1 MVMPG
6 VVSGGQA
13 LCGERE
19 AVRYDVDAGDELVA
33 GAEFVP
39 GRQDDQAGVG
49 DNWRR
54 ALAAAAFAFDA
65 SATAAGAVF
74 ALAADGARRGLRRC
88 AAPAATIRTVISDP
102 PWSPVKG
109 ATHYA
114 AVGGCASGLVR
125 RAC

>member
-1 MVMPG
+1 LVIPG

-19 AVRYDVDAGDELVA
+19 VVGYDVDAIDALVV

-54 ALAAAAFAFDA
+54 ALAATAFAFHA
-65 SATAAGAVF
+65 SATASGGFF
-74 ALAADGARRGLRRC
+74 ALADGGAAAD
-88 AAPAATIRTVISDP
+88 
-102 PWSPVKG
+102 
-109 ATHYA
+109 
-114 AVGGCASGLVR
+114 
-125 RAC
+125 

>member
-1 MVMPG
+1 MPG

-19 AVRYDVDAGDELVA
+19 AVRCDVDAVDELVV

-54 ALAAAAFAFDA
+54 ALAATVFAFDA
-65 SATAAGAVF
+65 SASASGGVF
-74 ALAADGARRGLRRC
+74 ALAAGGA
-88 AAPAATIRTVISDP
+88 AAE
-102 PWSPVKG
+102 
-109 ATHYA
+109 
-114 AVGGCASGLVR
+114 
-125 RAC
+125 